1 MMDKKLSKPVPDGHV
16 EILLFKS
23 DIPINYYFSD
33 IETWKTP
40 CHTHDQTLRIIYP
53 DRVVNYP
60 LENIKCYTL
69 YPNSKG
75 FQHEIG
81 QWIREQHDLGHPDE
95 MPYQCQHC
103 VESDETL
110 AELRKRL
117 AGDK

>member
-1 MMDKKLSKPVPDGHV
+1 MEKPVPDGHV

-40 CHTHDQTLRIIYP
+40 CHTHDNTLRIIYP
-53 DRVVNYP
+53 DRIVNFP

-69 YPNSKG
+69 YPNSKQ
-75 FQHEIG
+75 FQNQVSE
-81 QWIREQHDLGHPDE
+81 WIRWQHDEGHPDE

-103 VESDETL
+103 VNSNEALTV
-110 AELRKRL
+110 LRKKLR
-117 AGDK
+117 DDE